1 MTFLRTSKRYKMT
14 GYFSC
19 YLIPFGGEAERMFT
33 IGHRVHWIYK
43 PAGKYAKGDIMAT
56 SVLEIKN
63 GKIVNHSDRYFH
75 SLSEDGKEYSGNGW
89 NVTIKEGRNGRPGRI
104 ICHAERNYSYGPAVC
119 HREFRLE
126 DGTLGLAGGNITS
139 RYAYFRSADFTGWLK
154 ENGIQAVRR
163 QNPNTTYRS
172 CNPVSDVWSHD
183 LIIDTDG
190 KAEHSEDL
198 KSITI
203 SGATYAKVAQRY
215 CDGIGWHTRPAILY
229 TEVRDVKSL
238 F

>member
-1 MTFLRTSKRYKMT
+1 
-14 GYFSC
+14 
-19 YLIPFGGEAERMFT
+19 
-33 IGHRVHWIYK
+33 
-43 PAGKYAKGDIMAT
+43 MAT

-75 SLSEDGKEYSGNGW
+75 SLSDDGKEYSGNGW
-89 NVTIKEGRNGRPGRI
+89 DVTIKEGRNGRPGRI
-104 ICHAERNYSYGPAVC
+104 ICHAEREYSYGPAVC
-119 HREFRLE
+119 HREFKLA

-139 RYAYFRSADFTGWLK
+139 RYAYFRSNDFTSWLK

-163 QNPNTTYRS
+163 QDPNTTYRS

-190 KAEHSEDL
+190 KTEHSEDL

-229 TEVRDVKSL
+229 TEAKDVKSL

>member
-1 MTFLRTSKRYKMT
+1 
-14 GYFSC
+14 
-19 YLIPFGGEAERMFT
+19 
-33 IGHRVHWIYK
+33 
-43 PAGKYAKGDIMAT
+43 MAT
-56 SVLEIKN
+56 TILTIKD
-63 GKIVNHSDRYFH
+63 GKVADYSDRYFY
-75 SLSEDGKEYSGNGW
+75 SLSEDGREYSGNGW
-89 NVTIKEGRNGRPGRI
+89 DVTIKEGRNGRPGRI
-104 ICHAERNYSYGPAVC
+104 ICHAERAYSYGPAIC
-119 HREFRLE
+119 HREFRLA

-139 RYAYFRSADFTGWLK
+139 RYAYFRSDDFAQWLK

-163 QNPNTTYRS
+163 QDPNCTYGS
-172 CNPVSDVWSHD
+172 SNPVSDVWSHD

-229 TEVRDVKSL
+229 TEARDVKSL

>member
-1 MTFLRTSKRYKMT
+1 MLSYTVWGRIRADVLPS
-14 GYFSC
+14 GIGSVE
-19 YLIPFGGEAERMFT
+19 LISRRAIYAGGT
-33 IGHRVHWIYK
+33 N
-43 PAGKYAKGDIMAT
+43 MAT
-56 SVLEIKN
+56 TTLVIRN
-63 GKIVNHSDRYFH
+63 GKIEEYSDRYFH
-75 SLSEDGKEYSGNGW
+75 SLSQDRKKYSGNGW
-89 NVTIKEGRNGRPGRI
+89 DVTIKEGRNGRPGRI
-104 ICHAERNYSYGPAVC
+104 ICHAERVYSYGPAVC
-119 HREFRLE
+119 HREFKLA

-139 RYAYFRSADFTGWLK
+139 RYAYFRSDDFTSWLK

>member
-1 MTFLRTSKRYKMT
+1 
-14 GYFSC
+14 
-19 YLIPFGGEAERMFT
+19 
-33 IGHRVHWIYK
+33 
-43 PAGKYAKGDIMAT
+43 MAT
-56 SVLEIKN
+56 SKITIVN
-63 GKIVNHSDRYFH
+63 GKIVDYSDRYFH
-75 SLSEDGKEYSGNGW
+75 SLSEDGREYSGNGW
-89 NVTIKEGRNGRPGRI
+89 DVTIREGRNGRPGRI

-139 RYAYFRSADFTGWLK
+139 RYAYFRSAGFTNWLR

-163 QNPNTTYRS
+163 QDPNCTYRS
-172 CNPVSDVWSHD
+172 SNPVSDVWSHD

-190 KAEHSEDL
+190 KTEYSEDL

-229 TEVRDVKSL
+229 TEAKDVKSL